1 MTLPIVAKLLLSLLL
16 GMAIGLE
23 RESYEQQ
30 IDKTERSGIGSLGI
44 RSFALITTLGTVSAI
59 LFQSY
64 FSLFLIISSTFCLL
78 LIAYYILGSLFTKD
92 NGLTTELAILWSYL
106 IGLFI
111 GLNVFSIQIIIAITV
126 LLMLILSMKNK
137 IKLFVAGI
145 KQFEIESFISY
156 AIIALVILPFLPD
169 TGYFLKDIPFLKNI
183 LSTFQINF
191 DKFLNLEI
199 INPFNVWKVVALVTG
214 VEIAGYF
221 LEKTIGQKKG
231 WLLTSMAGGFIS
243 STSTTQSLAQKSKR
257 SKDTNRLVAA
267 AIFANFS
274 SFIQLFILIASVN
287 LIFLSKN
294 IVYITSISISAVLI
308 GLYFLRREDKTLE
321 NLTETKEN
329 LKRDKIFS
337 LMPALKFALL
347 FLLIKFITK
356 FALILF
362 GSGGFIISTILGAVT
377 GLDAVTIN
385 TAELAGK
392 TISYQTGVLTLILAN
407 AVNLLSKS
415 GYAFAQ
421 GIRPFAKKFLISVL
435 IIIAFSFL
443 GLIPFFLKY

>member
-1 MTLPIVAKLLLSLLL
+1 MHLSIVVKLLLSLLL

-23 RESYEQQ
+23 RESYELQ
-30 IDKTERSGIGSLGI
+30 IDKTKRSGIGSLGI
-44 RSFALITTLGTVSAI
+44 RSFALITTLGTVAALLI
-59 LFQSY
+59 QNY
-64 FSLFLIISSTFCLL
+64 FGLFLIISVTFCLL
-78 LIAYYILGSLFTKD
+78 LIAYYILGSLEAKD
-92 NGLTTELAILWSYL
+92 NGLTTELAIFWSYL
-106 IGLFI
+106 IGVLV
-111 GLNVFSIQIIIAITV
+111 GLNVFSVQLIVAMTV
-126 LLMLILSMKNK
+126 ILMLILSLKQK

-156 AIIALVILPFLPD
+156 AIIALVILPFLPN

-191 DKFLNLEI
+191 DRFLNLEI
-199 INPFNVWKVVALVTG
+199 INFFSLWKVVALVTG

-231 WLLTSMAGGFIS
+231 WLLTSIAGGFIS
-243 STSTTQSLAQKSKR
+243 STSTTQSLAQKSKHT
-257 SKDTNRLVAA
+257 KNTNRLVSA

-294 IVYITSISISAVLI
+294 LIYITSISLTAVLI
-308 GLYFLRREDKTLE
+308 GIYFLKKEDKKQE
-321 NLTETKEN
+321 NLIETKKN
-329 LKRDKIFS
+329 LKKDKIFS
-337 LMPALKFALL
+337 LMPALKFAFL
-347 FLLIKFITK
+347 FLIIKIVTK
-356 FALILF
+356 FALVIF
-362 GSGGFIISTILGAVT
+362 GNNGFIISTILGAVT
-377 GLDAVTIN
+377 GLDAITIN

-392 TISYQTGVLTLILAN
+392 TINYQTGVITLILAN

-421 GIRPFAKKFLISVL
+421 GSRPFAKKFFISIL
-435 IIIAFSFL
+435 IIISFSFL
-443 GLIPFFLKY
+443 GLIPFIK